1 MTLLELCE
9 PLCQYVCRLNRS
21 ARKGATIEHVRVR
34 ADIEGMFAE
43 ALSKAAAD
51 PTLVGQMDKDKG
63 KMELILAFFVDFM
76 IKESKLP
83 FAAEWNEIAAD
94 KYNELAGDEKF
105 WDLLDE
111 TLAERGEAADER
123 IALYYTFIG
132 MGFTGWYA
140 GQPEYLRKK
149 MMECSARLR
158 NMIDADEK
166 TPIISEA
173 ELCIN
178 TDDLIEPPGK
188 SLVAIGIASLVLIVV
203 LMVGNIYLYHR
214 GTAELTGA
222 LDNISSLETQPAP
235 VPGQTTGSRHT
246 ANQDSDT

>member
-21 ARKGATIEHVRVR
+21 ARKDATIEHARVR
-34 ADIEGMFAE
+34 ADIEDMFTE

-51 PTLVGQMDKDKG
+51 PALAGQMDKDKG
-63 KMELILAFFVDFM
+63 KMELILAFFIDFM

-83 FAAEWNEIAAD
+83 FAAEWNEIAAE

-111 TLAERGEAADER
+111 ALAERGEAADER

-140 GQPEYLRKK
+140 GQPEYLRRK
-149 MMECSARLR
+149 MLECSARLR

-166 TPIISEA
+166 SPIINEA
-173 ELCIN
+173 DLYVN
-178 TDDLIEPPGK
+178 SDDLIEPPGK
-188 SLVAIGIASLVLIVV
+188 SLVAIGIASVVLIGV
-203 LMVGNIYLYHR
+203 LMIGNIYLYHR
-214 GTAELTGA
+214 GTAELSSA
-222 LDNISSLETQPAP
+222 LDNISSLETQSAP
-235 VPGQTTGSRHT
+235 VSGQTTGSRHP
-246 ANQDSDT
+246 AGQDSDT